1 MISNSAATHA
11 KVAIYIRVSTLHQI
25 DRDSLPMQR
34 QDLIAYAK
42 LILNTDD
49 VTVFEDAGYSGKNT
63 IRPEFQK
70 MMSQLRTGTYTHLLV
85 WKIDRISRN
94 LLDFAKMYQELKDL
108 GVTFVSKNEQFD
120 TSTAMGEAMLK
131 IILVFAE
138 LERNMTSERVAA
150 TMISR
155 ASNGQWNGGRIPYGY
170 DYDPEEQTFSFN
182 SDEYNIAHLIHDK
195 YEELRSLVYLARYLN
210 EHGYR
215 TRAGNDWSPV
225 SLDIILRS
233 VFYCGDYQYNRLK
246 EGDRQRPKDKSEWI
260 TVKDHHPAIV
270 SREQKERIL
279 ALLESNRRL
288 KSFCKSGK
296 SKYTHIFSGLLICG
310 NCGQPM
316 TSSIS
321 STSAL
326 RTEKVSCGVL
336 ENLPQ
341 TQSLASSSSTTFSIC
356 STLKR
361 RSLRKRAYRNWNNSY
376 SLAIPSPRW
385 PPLPRTDYRICFIR
399 SAPALS
405 KAKFSEK
412 TSKSKQTLSRRC
424 SYRSSK
430 RKKSVWRELL
440 TV

>member
-49 VTVFEDAGYSGKNT
+49 VTIFEDAGYSGKNT

-94 LLDFAKMYQELKDL
+94 LLDFAEMYQELKNL

-138 LERNMTSERVAA
+138 LERNMTSERVTA

-170 DYDPEEQTFSFN
+170 DYDPEEQAFSFN

-260 TVKDHHPAIV
+260 TVKDHHLAIV

-288 KSFCKSGK
+288 
-296 SKYTHIFSGLLICG
+296 
-310 NCGQPM
+310 
-316 TSSIS
+316 
-321 STSAL
+321 
-326 RTEKVSCGVL
+326 
-336 ENLPQ
+336 
-341 TQSLASSSSTTFSIC
+341 
-356 STLKR
+356 
-361 RSLRKRAYRNWNNSY
+361 
-376 SLAIPSPRW
+376 
-385 PPLPRTDYRICFIR
+385 
-399 SAPALS
+399 
-405 KAKFSEK
+405 
-412 TSKSKQTLSRRC
+412 
-424 SYRSSK
+424 
-430 RKKSVWRELL
+430 
-440 TV
+440 